1 MPYYDRTTAL
11 IVVDVQNDFATAA
24 GSLSVRGGE
33 EVVAVINAEVEAAL
47 GAGARVFYTQDWH
60 PPRTPHFEPDGGPWP
75 VHCVGETWGAQFHP
89 ALTVSGEVVRKGA
102 GTEDGYSG
110 FTTRD
115 HESCDQSAT
124 LLEGLLRERG
134 VERVIVVGLA
144 TDYCVQATALDAIA
158 RGFETSVLLDAVA
171 GRSGVLCLLF
181 DGIDAE
187 CWTTGWASW
196 ARTARRRPHAGFSDD
211 TGVARV
217 PRAIA
222 DQTLGASDKLKAK
235 DDAFRRG
242 ARRSAPVPRSRQA
255 HGLRQV

>member
-1 MPYYDRTTAL
+1 MAAPYDSRTAL
-11 IVVDVQNDFATAA
+11 VVIDLQNDFASPE
-24 GSLSVRGGE
+24 GSLYVP
-33 EVVAVINAEVEAAL
+33 
-47 GAGARVFYTQDWH
+47 GAGRVVERVNEQIATARAAQAHVLYTQDWH

-115 HESCDQSAT
+115 HESGDQSAT

-171 GRSGVLCLLF
+171 GVERQPG
-181 DGIDAE
+181 DTERAQDAMRE
-187 CWTTGWASW
+187 A
-196 ARTARRRPHAGFSDD
+196 
-211 TGVARV
+211 GVALIS
-217 PRAIA
+217 P
-222 DQTLGASDKLKAK
+222 DGS
-235 DDAFRRG
+235 
-242 ARRSAPVPRSRQA
+242 
-255 HGLRQV
+255 